1 MKKIIYSK
9 FGGAGVLQMTDVPIP
24 AVQET
29 TVLIKVKAASINP
42 LDWKIR
48 NGEMKLMS
56 GSKFP
61 RGIGIDFSGIVEK
74 SDTVANKY
82 KKGDEVYGILDV
94 FKGEALSEYIT
105 ANEKNIAIKPLNIS
119 FEQAA
124 AMPVVGSAA
133 LQIFK
138 TLVNLKKGTEILING
153 ASGGIGMFATQI
165 AKMEGA
171 LVTTVVGE
179 SGIQVVKDWGADFV
193 VNYGNEDVLKGNKQY
208 DVVID
213 LSDKMPFSKAKR
225 IMKHS
230 STYIHTTPGPKEI
243 ISSFF
248 INLFSSK
255 KYKLLMLKPS
265 PEYLA
270 ELTGYAERGITI
282 VVSKVYPFHSFK
294 EAYDEVPKG
303 KFIGKAVIT
312 MEDLV

>member
-9 FGGAGVLQMTDVPIP
+9 FGGPEVLQITEVPIP

-29 TVLIKVKAASINP
+29 NILIKVKAVSINP

-61 RGIGIDFSGIVEK
+61 KGIGIDFSGIVE
-74 SDTVANKY
+74 DTGTAATQY
-82 KKGDEVYGILDV
+82 KKGDEVFGILDV
-94 FKGEALSEYIT
+94 FKGEALAEYIL
-105 ANEKNIAIKPLNIS
+105 ASENEIAIKPSNIS

-138 TLVNLKKGTEILING
+138 TLVKVEKGNEILING

-165 AKMEGA
+165 AKMSGA
-171 LVTTVVGE
+171 IVTTVVGG
-179 SGIQVVKDWGADFV
+179 SGIQAVKDWGADFI
-193 VNYGNEDVLKGNKQY
+193 VNYSNEDVLKGDKQY

-213 LSDKMPFSKAKR
+213 LSAKMPFSKAKQV
-225 IMKHS
+225 MKRS
-230 STYIHTTPGPKEI
+230 STYIHTAPGPKEI

-248 INLFSSK
+248 INMFSSK
-255 KYKLLMLKPS
+255 KYKLLMLKPA

-270 ELTGYAERGITI
+270 ELTGYAASGIAI
-282 VVSKVYPFHSFK
+282 IVSKVYPFHLFEK
-294 EAYDEVPKG
+294 AYTEVPNG

-312 MEDLV
+312 ID